1 MKPLLLAAALAVLGT
16 LTHAEES
23 PVLAVY
29 NSDSGSVEPQY
40 QWTTT
45 VTIHADGKIALEHC
59 KNFEAD
65 TPTCRTR
72 RGKAVPGGVEAI
84 REATLAS
91 GLIDRP
97 AVASEGV
104 VVGGSNPSAVVYIDG
119 HEVDVLSEPEA
130 ADRDR
135 VNAVK
140 AAIAAAIPPR
150 FHRLVNG

>member
-1 MKPLLLAAALAVLGT
+1 MKTLLFAVTLAFLPAVTLA
-16 LTHAEES
+16 EDS

-29 NSDSGSVEPQY
+29 NSDSGSVEPRY

-45 VTIHADGKIALEHC
+45 VTIHEDGQIELEHC
-59 KNFEAD
+59 KNFEAA

-72 RGKAVPGGVEAI
+72 NGKAVPGGVEAI

-91 GLIDRP
+91 GLIDKP
-97 AVASEGV
+97 ATPSEAV
-104 VVGGSNPSAVVYIDG
+104 IVGGSAPSATVYIDG
-119 HEVDVLSEPEA
+119 QPVEILSEPDF

-140 AAIAAAIPPR
+140 AAIEAALPAR
-150 FHRLVNG
+150 FQRLVTG